1 VARILQR
8 LRAGGWIRFFVTFWG
23 HALKSTRTLCV
34 LCVLVLGL
42 SLACVKVQPATDTGE
57 IRSSSTQSS
66 VTGPSGAAIPTPTPG
81 PAASPGAATPTPT
94 ASPAGPTI
102 AYIPDM
108 QPIFA
113 SDCLVCHSDKN
124 AQGRYSMS
132 SYASV
137 MRAVTPGNASST
149 LVRVTQSN
157 GSMYRYWSGDRQT
170 KASRT
175 RDWVVT
181 NRAAQT
187 R

>member
-1 VARILQR
+1 M
-8 LRAGGWIRFFVTFWG
+8 
-23 HALKSTRTLCV
+23 KSTGAV
-34 LCVLVLGL
+34 CVLVVGLLLG
-42 SLACVKVQPATDTGE
+42 CVKTQPATDTGE

-66 VTGPSGAAIPTPTPG
+66 VTGPTGAATPAATPG
-81 PAASPGAATPTPT
+81 PTASPGTATPTPT
-94 ASPAGPTI
+94 ATPSGPTI
-102 AYIPDM
+102 AYTPDM

-113 SDCLVCHSDKN
+113 SDCLVCHSDRN
-124 AQGRYSMS
+124 ALGRYSMS
-132 SYASV
+132 TYVAT